1 MKIQDIHKVNNSSF
15 KWRSEFWACYT
26 YLRHGRKSCDNSR
39 IKDDV
44 LKEKFV
50 SAYNEFVEKRPQGDS
65 MAALLEVLA
74 DLRQQERELAELYMK
89 RLLPRDAYEAERQG
103 ITAQIAA
110 INERIAERRVKH
122 IPESEHMPIT
132 AFDDDKAIRFLS
144 KVIVNQFTVTF
155 VFYNGAKIS
164 RRYDNGQAGNKP
176 GWNKRKE
183 EE

>member
-1 MKIQDIHKVNNSSF
+1 
-15 KWRSEFWACYT
+15 
-26 YLRHGRKSCDNSR
+26 
-39 IKDDV
+39 
-44 LKEKFV
+44 
-50 SAYNEFVEKRPQGDS
+50 
-65 MAALLEVLA
+65 
-74 DLRQQERELAELYMK
+74 
-89 RLLPRDAYEAERQG
+89 
-103 ITAQIAA
+103 
-110 INERIAERRVKH
+110 
-122 IPESEHMPIT
+122 MPIT